1 MNEHDLILAIAVKA
15 YATLAPGQNLTTAP
29 VDTRGYMNDRVQRNL
44 KAWKLENPGKDPSD
58 HIDTITGLVVTDYAR
73 FDY

>member
-1 MNEHDLILAIAVKA
+1 MNENDIIKAIAVKA
-15 YATLAPGQNLTTAP
+15 YAALAPGKDLITAP
-29 VDTRGYMNDRVQRNL
+29 VDTRGYMNDRVRRNL
-44 KAWKLENPGKDPSD
+44 EAWKLENPGKNPSD